1 MLFKSDEGVIF
12 STMHGTFTNW
22 RRRWQDAYRLW
33 CSLSNSDRVRTPDF
47 VVLKEPV
54 HGTTRSFPEGKIEYF
69 LDPASA
75 EAVAEQDP
83 QYSPSSLD
91 AAPVNVITITDPQ
104 HLYPS
109 GKERAQLM
117 LRSTT
122 ESVLPIKTPWGSAL
136 GGSAGFVVST
146 VGFMAA
152 AEAVGLLGFA
162 MVAGGTLIGGIVGSI
177 PVLRHG
183 KADRVLGAGHLVE
196 SDVLFLAARAWTLA
210 GELRTTADNGELDL
224 TASQM
229 RKILWEAADYLDR
242 HDRNTEIDYSVWD
255 SLEPVVTAVNDS
267 LDAWREQ
274 SQKETDGDDDTTNID
289 HHRHMLEQNLAQLT
303 IELEAIARKEE
314 NQ

>member
-1 MLFKSDEGVIF
+1 MLFKSDDGVIF

-33 CSLSNSDRVRTPDF
+33 STSLRNDRVKTPEF
-47 VVLKEPV
+47 VALTEPV
-54 HGTTRSFPEGKIEYF
+54 HGAAQSISEGKIEYF

-75 EAVAEQDP
+75 EKVAEQDP
-83 QYSPSSLD
+83 QYSSASFD
-91 AAPVNVITITDPQ
+91 AAPVNVITITDPR

-122 ESVLPIKTPWGSAL
+122 ESVLPIKTSWGSAL
-136 GGSAGFVVST
+136 GGSTGFVAST

-152 AEAVGLLGFA
+152 AETVGLLGFA

-177 PVLRHG
+177 PVLRDG
-183 KADRVLGAGHLVE
+183 KATRVLGAGHLME
-196 SDVLFLAARAWTLA
+196 SEVLFLAARAWTLA

-229 RKILWEAADYLDR
+229 RQILWEAADYLDR
-242 HDRNTEIDYSVWD
+242 HDRNTAIDYSVWD
-255 SLEPVVTAVNDS
+255 SLEAVVTAVNDS
-267 LDAWREQ
+267 LDAWSEQ
-274 SQKETDGDDDTTNID
+274 PQEGTDEENDTTNVD

-303 IELEAIARKEE
+303 IELEAIARKEK